1 MSEES
6 AIWMFLSIA
15 AICYTWHKI
24 AVAPRKPEEPTP
36 VRDINMIFNGKPFN
50 GSMEVTSDGVTR
62 TYKIVDGKIA

>member
-1 MSEES
+1 VSEES

-24 AVAPRKPEEPTP
+24 AATPKRAEPAPQRE
-36 VRDINMIFNGKPFN
+36 ISLIFNGKPFT
-50 GSMEVTSDGVTR
+50 GSMEVTADGKTH